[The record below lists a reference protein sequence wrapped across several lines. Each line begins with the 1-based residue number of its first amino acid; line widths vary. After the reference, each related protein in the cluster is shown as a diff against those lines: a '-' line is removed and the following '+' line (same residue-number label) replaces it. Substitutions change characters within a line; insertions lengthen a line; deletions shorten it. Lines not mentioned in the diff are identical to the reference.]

1 MSSRRKKITPSTSQ
15 PKASKHFAELSPE
28 MQQRLLEHAKNMNAI
43 GGANARDGANASWKR
58 SRSWCARAGRA

>member
-43 GGANARDGANASWKR
+43 GSANARDGANASWKR